1 MAADLMDRG
10 FDVLLHADPL
20 HRAALDAI
28 IHGNGLQATGV
39 VTGRFV
45 PRLTT
50 CLTEALGFSTTVVVA
65 LPASAHDGLIAA
77 LADHDLG
84 EHTLIGI
91 NGNFFVL
98 AAARVIAARLIV
110 ETSTAPFAAR
120 VRGNV
125 VHLKGRKAMMWA
137 GGKTLPGVADQARVQ
152 QTIGMPLQWLPSAL
166 AVDLCCVTGVIHPA
180 PTLMNAGRIESTA
193 GDFLFYREGMTS
205 AVGKVMHAVDD
216 ERRAIAAALGLR
228 VPSALDMM
236 NRYYGLCHDSLSRFA
251 FHSEVHNL
259 QKSAPKSL
267 AHRYLLQDIPYVLAP
282 WAALG
287 RRLGVATHAIHALIH
302 LATLANGGPV
312 AAVGRTLESIGLHRL
327 TPAQLGRLAV
337 GKDAVA
343 GMSHDAAP
351 AL

>member
-1 MAADLMDRG
+1 MAADLLDRG
-10 FDVLLHADPL
+10 FDVLLHAHPG
-20 HRAALDAI
+20 HRGALDAI
-28 IHGNGLQATGV
+28 TRGNGLEATGV
-39 VTGRFV
+39 VSGRFR

-50 CLTEALGFSTTVVVA
+50 CLTEALGFSTTMVVA

-98 AAARVIAARLIV
+98 AAAHVIAARLIV

-125 VHLKGRKAMMWA
+125 VTLKGRKAMMWA
-137 GGKTLPGVADQARVQ
+137 GGQTLPGVADRDLVQ
-152 QTIGMPLQWLPSAL
+152 QILGMPLQWLPSAL

-180 PTLMNAGRIESTA
+180 PTLMNAGRIESTE
-193 GDFLFYREGMTS
+193 GDFFFYREGMTS

-216 ERRAIAAALGLR
+216 ERCAIAAALGLQ
-228 VPSALDMM
+228 VPSALGMM
-236 NRYYGLCHDSLSRFA
+236 NRYYGQCHESLSRFA
-251 FHSEVHNL
+251 FHSDVHNL

-267 AHRYLLQDIPYVLAP
+267 EHRYLLQDIPYVLAP

-287 RRLGVATHAIHALIH
+287 QRLGVATQAIQALIH

-327 TPAQLGRLAV
+327 TATQLGRLAV
-337 GKDAVA
+337 GKDADP
-343 GMSHDAAP
+343 GTGHAAIP